1 MTIKNRLEKIENK
14 TQADSNVDHE
24 KLEELTALLRSLDG
38 VEDPTKFTRA
48 PSNEVEELA
57 TLLQR
62 LDARHKLEYPVS
74 RSRLR

>member
-38 VEDPTKFTRA
+38 VEDPKKFTRA
-48 PSNEVEELA
+48 PLREVVKLA
-57 TLLQR
+57 ALLQR
-62 LDARHKLEYPVS
+62 LDARYNLENTDTE
-74 RSRLR
+74 